1 MEKFEKLLH
10 PKLSEVI
17 RKKGIETFTEP
28 QLKVIP
34 RVMEGK
40 NVLLLSPTGSG
51 KTEAAIFPVFTHMLK
66 SHYEKISAIYVTPL
80 RALNRDMLSR
90 LMEYGE
96 DIGLSV
102 QIRHSDIS
110 QSERRNMVLKPPDLL
125 ITTPESLQIMLN
137 GSRLRKILSNAR
149 FLIIDEVHELAQNE
163 RGAQFTVALERLR
176 ELCGRLQTI
185 GLSATVGNP
194 EELASFI
201 CPNEEVEI
209 VSTSLRKKI
218 DIRPMMAEPAPEAV
232 YNVMGSDP
240 QYAGN
245 IMKMWELIENH
256 TGTIVFVNTR
266 SSAEDIAFRLRM
278 WKGDIPVL
286 VHHGSLSKETRETA
300 EVAFK
305 RNEVKALICTSSL
318 ELGIDI
324 GTADLVVQFNSPR
337 QVNKMIQRI
346 GRSGHWIEKSSQG
359 VILCNDVIELEE
371 ALAISQMASESLAE
385 KIPIRKLSLAT
396 VANQIMLMLSFSRR
410 QPYSEIYGTIRKA
423 YPFRD
428 LTEGDF
434 LSVIDLL
441 SRTGKIW
448 IDGDMIGKR
457 AGILKYYIGN
467 ISMIP
472 SEKTY
477 RVIDTVNKKFIGT
490 LDEKYVVSE
499 IEPGSYFVMKG
510 NTWRT
515 TRIDEDRILVEPF
528 STTAITPKWT
538 GEDIPVLP
546 EVCMRVS
553 ANRLTG
559 NSQGIQDAHSEQI
572 LKEWWGNPLAS
583 IDCIIIETRGGEI
596 VIQALLGTRGNFALA
611 QILSGILTSI
621 TGESVEM
628 DYSPYHVNMKTARN
642 FSPDE
647 IFNIM
652 KEVNTDNLN
661 GYILGSARRSRFF
674 NGVFLYEAKKFGII
688 TDTSEVGRVRF
699 EKIVDSYSDTILYK
713 DAVRKLMDDYMDL
726 DTLGNFLNSL
736 KHNRIRMT
744 GSRTISKSSAFFVQH
759 YSETVAPIV
768 PTKAILEAI
777 ENRLMNE
784 KVILFCTKC
793 HNIRTVKVKD
803 VKQIKCPICSSYL
816 VASFSEFD
824 YDQLR
829 EFLKGDESMMDFGK
843 RLVKNAHLVKE
854 RGMEAVI
861 AMAARGIGPETAGR
875 LLSVT
880 YINKEDFIKAILNA
894 EIEFAKNRRFW
905 D

>member
-1 MEKFEKLLH
+1 MESVDELLH
-10 PKLSEVI
+10 PRLLDVI
-17 RKKGIETFTEP
+17 KKKGIESFTEP

-34 RVMEGK
+34 RVIAGK
-40 NVLLLSPTGSG
+40 NILLLSPTGSG
-51 KTEAAIFPVFTHMLK
+51 KTEAAIFPIFTRMLMNPTP
-66 SHYEKISAIYVTPL
+66 KITAVYITPL
-80 RALNRDMLSR
+80 RALNRDMLAR

-96 DIGLSV
+96 DLGLSV

-110 QSERRNMVLKPPDLL
+110 QNERRNMVINPPDLL

-137 GSRLRKILSNAR
+137 GSRLRTLLSN
-149 FLIIDEVHELAQNE
+149 IHYMVIDEVHELAQNE

-176 ELCGRLQTI
+176 ELCGRIQTI

-194 EELASFI
+194 EELARFI
-201 CPNEEVEI
+201 CPEDDAEI
-209 VSTSLRKKI
+209 VSTSLRKRI
-218 DIRPMMAEPAPEAV
+218 DIEPMMAEPASEEV
-232 YNVMGSDP
+232 SNIMGSDS

-245 IMKMWELIENH
+245 IVKMWELIGKNR
-256 TGTIVFVNTR
+256 GTIVFVNTR
-266 SSAEDIAFRLRM
+266 SSAEDIAFRLRL

-300 EVAFK
+300 ELAFK

-324 GTADLVVQFNSPR
+324 GMADLVIQFNSPR

-346 GRSGHWIEKSSQG
+346 GRSGHWIERSSQG

-371 ALAISQMASESLAE
+371 AIAISQMASESRAE
-385 KIPIRKLSLAT
+385 NIPIRKLSLAT
-396 VANQIMLMLSFSRR
+396 VANQIMLTLH
-410 QPYSEIYGTIRKA
+410 YSKRENYINIYNTIRRA

-428 LTEGDF
+428 LTLDDF

-441 SRTGKIW
+441 SKTGKIW
-448 IDGDMIGKR
+448 IDSDMIGKR
-457 AGILKYYIGN
+457 GGVLKYYVGN

-472 SEKTY
+472 SEVTY
-477 RVIDTVNKKFIGT
+477 RVIDTVNRKFIGT
-490 LDEKYVVSE
+490 LDERYVVSE

-515 TRIDEDRILVEPF
+515 TRIDQDKILVEPF
-528 STTAITPKWT
+528 PTTAIAPKWT

-546 EVCMRVS
+546 EVCERVS
-553 ANRLTG
+553 RNRLEG
-559 NSQGIQDAHSEQI
+559 NADGVNDTLSISRI
-572 LKEWWGNPLAS
+572 REWWSNPLAS
-583 IDCIIIETRGGEI
+583 TKRIIIESKGGEI
-596 VIQALLGTRGNFALA
+596 IIQVLLGTKGNFALA
-611 QILSGILTSI
+611 QIMSGIFTSV

-628 DYSPYHVNMKTARN
+628 DYSPYHVNMRVARN

-647 IFNIM
+647 ISSIM
-652 KEVNTDNLN
+652 MQIDVDNLHSYVT
-661 GYILGSARRSRFF
+661 GTARRSKFF

-688 TDTSEVGRVRF
+688 TETSEIGRVRF
-699 EKIVDSYSDTILYK
+699 EKIVDSYSETVLYR
-713 DAVRKLMDDYMDL
+713 DAVRKLMEDYMDL
-726 DTLGNFLNSL
+726 PTLKKFLIGLRNGDIEIM
-736 KHNRIRMT
+736 K
-744 GSRTISKSSAFFVQH
+744 SRSISKGSSFFIQH
-759 YSETVAPIV
+759 YSEVVAPIV

-777 ENRLMNE
+777 EKRLMNE
-784 KVILFCTKC
+784 KVILFCTRC
-793 HNIRTVKVKD
+793 HNIRTLRVRE
-803 VKQIKCPICSSYL
+803 VKQIKCPVCSSYL
-816 VASFSEFD
+816 VASLSEFD

-829 EFLKGDESMMDFGK
+829 QFLENVDAMKEFGR

-854 RGMEAVI
+854 RGMQAVM

-880 YINKEDFIKAILNA
+880 YISNDDFIRAILNA
-894 EIEFAKNRRFW
+894 EIEFAKTRRYW

>member
-17 RKKGIETFTEP
+17 RKKGIEIFTEP

-337 QVNKMIQRI
+337 
-346 GRSGHWIEKSSQG
+346 
-359 VILCNDVIELEE
+359 C
-371 ALAISQMASESLAE
+371 
-385 KIPIRKLSLAT
+385 
-396 VANQIMLMLSFSRR
+396 
-410 QPYSEIYGTIRKA
+410 
-423 YPFRD
+423 
-428 LTEGDF
+428 
-434 LSVIDLL
+434 
-441 SRTGKIW
+441 
-448 IDGDMIGKR
+448 
-457 AGILKYYIGN
+457 
-467 ISMIP
+467 
-472 SEKTY
+472 
-477 RVIDTVNKKFIGT
+477 
-490 LDEKYVVSE
+490 
-499 IEPGSYFVMKG
+499 
-510 NTWRT
+510 
-515 TRIDEDRILVEPF
+515 
-528 STTAITPKWT
+528 
-538 GEDIPVLP
+538 
-546 EVCMRVS
+546 
-553 ANRLTG
+553 
-559 NSQGIQDAHSEQI
+559 
-572 LKEWWGNPLAS
+572 
-583 IDCIIIETRGGEI
+583 
-596 VIQALLGTRGNFALA
+596 
-611 QILSGILTSI
+611 
-621 TGESVEM
+621 
-628 DYSPYHVNMKTARN
+628 
-642 FSPDE
+642 
-647 IFNIM
+647 
-652 KEVNTDNLN
+652 
-661 GYILGSARRSRFF
+661 
-674 NGVFLYEAKKFGII
+674 
-688 TDTSEVGRVRF
+688 
-699 EKIVDSYSDTILYK
+699 
-713 DAVRKLMDDYMDL
+713 
-726 DTLGNFLNSL
+726 
-736 KHNRIRMT
+736 
-744 GSRTISKSSAFFVQH
+744 
-759 YSETVAPIV
+759 
-768 PTKAILEAI
+768 
-777 ENRLMNE
+777 
-784 KVILFCTKC
+784 
-793 HNIRTVKVKD
+793 
-803 VKQIKCPICSSYL
+803 
-816 VASFSEFD
+816 
-824 YDQLR
+824 
-829 EFLKGDESMMDFGK
+829 
-843 RLVKNAHLVKE
+843 
-854 RGMEAVI
+854 
-861 AMAARGIGPETAGR
+861 
-875 LLSVT
+875 
-880 YINKEDFIKAILNA
+880 
-894 EIEFAKNRRFW
+894 
-905 D
+905 